1 MAFRYL
7 LITILCALFGAVYE
21 AFSHGV
27 YAYGMLYGFAFPLLG
42 GVLPALLLAGKGNR
56 MPSDASLLLWHFGV
70 SALTSAVFSP
80 ALWRYTAPPAPLR
93 QSTG

>member
-27 YAYGMLYGFAFPLLG
+27 YAYGMLYGLAFPLLG
-42 GVLPALLLAGKGNR
+42 GVLPALLLA
-56 MPSDASLLLWHFGV
+56 
-70 SALTSAVFSP
+70 
-80 ALWRYTAPPAPLR
+80 
-93 QSTG
+93 